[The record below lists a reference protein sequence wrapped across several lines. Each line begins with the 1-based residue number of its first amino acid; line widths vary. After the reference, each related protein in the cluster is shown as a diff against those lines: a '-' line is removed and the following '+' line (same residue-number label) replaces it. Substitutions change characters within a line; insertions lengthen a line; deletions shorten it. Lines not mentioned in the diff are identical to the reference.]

1 MLDPDRTFVEQ
12 AFRLVLRRAPDE
24 EALASA
30 LARLEAGALSRAGL
44 VAELV
49 RSAEFESLRALD
61 DAVALATWARLAGE
75 RPRGLRGP
83 PASDERV
90 IEIPWVLSRYR
101 GEERLLDVGSA
112 HAPAKYLRALAA
124 AAPGRPVALDLA
136 PAELDG
142 FDCVTGDLRELP
154 FEDGAFDIALC
165 VSTLEHVG
173 ADNALY
179 GVEGERGA
187 GGAEQALGEL
197 ARVLGGGGRLLL
209 TVPCGAPE
217 EHGWFGQPRRGGLA
231 GPLRRG
237 RPPRR
242 RARALRARPGRLA
255 LDRRTRDG
263 LRRGR
268 PGRLGRALRGAPS
281 RAETPCRAS
290 RRAPRRRTVPL
301 MVDALPGCR
310 CGINHLGSR
319 A

>member
-112 HAPAKYLRALAA
+112 HAPAAYLRALAA

-217 EHGWFGQPRRGGLA
+217 EHGWFGA
-231 GPLRRG
+231 GAT
-237 RPPRR
+237 R
-242 RARALRARPGRLA
+242 RAGWASSPRPASTSKSTSSTRSARTAGARPMH
-255 LDRRTRDG
+255 
-263 LRRGR
+263 
-268 PGRLGRALRGAPS
+268 
-281 RAETPCRAS
+281 S
-290 RRAPRRRTVPL
+290 RRATARSARAPRACSARSSI
-301 MVDALPGCR
+301 PGGNAMPCFAP
-310 CGINHLGSR
+310 CAAPPDGTADG
-319 A
+319 